1 MIRSIFFVV
10 VSLFFNSA
18 FAAPVVPD
26 GIESVV
32 FAHSYI
38 EKVGGEVIAEE
49 TAVNDIISIGESAK
63 VLQER
68 TWIIPNRLGTGF
80 EIGVAFYSIPV
91 QIQYFDLLI
100 TYPETTLPSG
110 EKKSRLERK
119 IDISGHQGEYVWG
132 FGYYFDFPY
141 ETTPG
146 DWHIEVRAKGSL
158 IHRSKFTVVTQN

>member
-1 MIRSIFFVV
+1 MFFTS
-10 VSLFFNSA
+10 SL
-18 FAAPVVPD
+18 AAPAIPH

-32 FAHSYI
+32 FEHSYI
-38 EKVGGEVIAEE
+38 EKVGGEIIDED
-49 TAVNDIISIGESAK
+49 TAVNDIISIGERTK
-63 VLQER
+63 ILKER

-80 EIGVAFYSIPV
+80 EIGVAFFSIPL
-91 QIQYFDLLI
+91 QIQHFDLSI

-119 IDISGHQGEYVWG
+119 IDISGHRGEYVWG

-146 DWHIEVRAKGSL
+146 DWHIEIRSKGRL
-158 IHRSKFTVVTQN
+158 IHSSKFTVVAQN